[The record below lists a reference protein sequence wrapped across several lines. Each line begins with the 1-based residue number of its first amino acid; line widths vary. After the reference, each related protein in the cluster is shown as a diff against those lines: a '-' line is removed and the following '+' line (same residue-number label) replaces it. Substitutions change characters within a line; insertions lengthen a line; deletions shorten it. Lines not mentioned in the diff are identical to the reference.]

1 MLVCSRG
8 CCYCYIMRQLS
19 RATLYRQRNRRLRGL
34 RASRLG
40 RKRITSVKVGRDN
53 DFTAQALFILR
64 RGRMRMMPTAERA
77 LESSDLPAALL
88 AIAAWD
94 VCKPTPR
101 KRSADKL
108 DVDSMAKK
116 LAARY
121 EGRVTIT
128 EARKLVA
135 DAIAKDEAW
144 VAEFKTA
151 DRPSGDWEPRT
162 RACPSADLDLSRRM
176 ISYWR
181 NHRSYAQAC
190 ALVRRLWRDAEND

>member
-1 MLVCSRG
+1 
-8 CCYCYIMRQLS
+8 MRQPS
-19 RATLYRQRNRRLRGL
+19 RATLFRQRNRRLHGL

-40 RKRITSVKVGRDN
+40 RKRISSVKVGRDN
-53 DFTAQALFILR
+53 DLIAQALFFLR
-64 RGRMRMMPTAERA
+64 RGRMRMMPSAEQA
-77 LESSDLPAALL
+77 LESSGLPAALL

-94 VCKPTPR
+94 ICRPVQR
-101 KRSADKL
+101 KRSANKL
-108 DVDSMAKK
+108 EVDSMAKK

-121 EGRVTIT
+121 EGRIAIAA
-128 EARKLVA
+128 ARKLVA
-135 DAIAKDEAW
+135 AAIANNEGW

-162 RACPSADLDLSRRM
+162 RACPSTELDLSRRM

-181 NHRSYAQAC
+181 GHRSYPQAC

>member
-1 MLVCSRG
+1 
-8 CCYCYIMRQLS
+8 MRQPS
-19 RATLYRQRNRRLRGL
+19 RATLFRQRNRRLHGL

-53 DFTAQALFILR
+53 DLIAQALFFLR
-64 RGRMRMMPTAERA
+64 RGRMRMMPNAERD
-77 LESSDLPAALL
+77 LESSGLPAALL

-94 VCKPTPR
+94 VCKPVQR

-108 DVDSMAKK
+108 EVDSMAKK

-121 EGRVTIT
+121 EGRIAIAA
-128 EARKLVA
+128 ARKLVA
-135 DAIAKDEAW
+135 AAIANDEEW

-162 RACPSADLDLSRRM
+162 RACPSTELDLSRRM

-181 NHRSYAQAC
+181 GHRDYAEAC
-190 ALVRRLWRDAEND
+190 VLLRRLWRDAEND